1 MFSGLTPILAMRLVI
16 FIEAMVLVGAAGMAA
31 TLRRADREKR
41 RKGWTKFVSYF
52 LIVHTVFACAGAPGP
67 WFPGL
72 VILIIIVGMA
82 EIARLQCKRR
92 KAGWKWRMIVI
103 PWAVF
108 GLLAAGTFLFAV
120 RQPMSRIIFTYGVVA
135 VLDAFSQLSGQ
146 LVGRRPL
153 APRISPSKTVEGA
166 IGGTF
171 CALAA
176 SLVLWPLAG
185 HSPWFAAGCGM
196 IIALCGI
203 GGDLLSSWYKRL
215 AGVKDYS
222 GWLPGQGGV
231 IDRFNSLICAA
242 PVMLFV
248 FR

>member
-1 MFSGLTPILAMRLVI
+1 
-16 FIEAMVLVGAAGMAA
+16 
-31 TLRRADREKR
+31 
-41 RKGWTKFVSYF
+41 
-52 LIVHTVFACAGAPGP
+52 
-67 WFPGL
+67 
-72 VILIIIVGMA
+72 
-82 EIARLQCKRR
+82 
-92 KAGWKWRMIVI
+92 
-103 PWAVF
+103 
-108 GLLAAGTFLFAV
+108 
-120 RQPMSRIIFTYGVVA
+120 MSRIIFTYGIVA

-176 SLVLWPLAG
+176 SLALWPLAG
-185 HSPWFAAGCGM
+185 HSPWFAAGCGTV
-196 IIALCGI
+196 IAICGI

-222 GWLPGQGGV
+222 GWLPGQGGA

-242 PVMLFV
+242 PVMLFI